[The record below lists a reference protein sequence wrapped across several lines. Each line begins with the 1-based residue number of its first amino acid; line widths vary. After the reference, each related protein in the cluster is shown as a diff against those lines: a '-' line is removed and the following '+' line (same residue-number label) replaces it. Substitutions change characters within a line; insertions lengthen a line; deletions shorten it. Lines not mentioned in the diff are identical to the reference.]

1 MKPEK
6 EKNNFNDL
14 FSEIN
19 KGSNIEEPLF
29 MKDLNKEKT
38 NNSILKNTIKN
49 VFSGVRESIGI
60 LYELKNKDYEINSEY
75 SKEIIK
81 ILKTYDEDEE
91 INYKMI
97 TSVFVFLSSLIV
109 MFMSIM
115 DLKYVAGITIG
126 SIMAIIYNMAKR
138 VNDKNMKIKA
148 FNSDLEKIPVV
159 FKSNKINFN
168 MLVFSALKKENDTEF
183 NNALKEQIDNVING
197 EEWIYLN
204 KAKVN
209 FVMLNKYISDIENK
223 MINFK

>member
-204 KAKVN
+204 EVKVN
-209 FVMLNKYISDIENK
+209 FVMLNKYIADIENK

>member
-81 ILKTYDEDEE
+81 ILKSYDEDEE

-204 KAKVN
+204 EAKVN
-209 FVMLNKYISDIENK
+209 FVMLNKYIADIENK

>member
-204 KAKVN
+204 EAKVN
-209 FVMLNKYISDIENK
+209 FVMLNKYIADIENK

>member
-81 ILKTYDEDEE
+81 ILKSYDEDEE

-109 MFMSIM
+109 MFI
-115 DLKYVAGITIG
+115 L
-126 SIMAIIYNMAKR
+126 
-138 VNDKNMKIKA
+138 
-148 FNSDLEKIPVV
+148 
-159 FKSNKINFN
+159 
-168 MLVFSALKKENDTEF
+168 
-183 NNALKEQIDNVING
+183 
-197 EEWIYLN
+197 
-204 KAKVN
+204 
-209 FVMLNKYISDIENK
+209 
-223 MINFK
+223 

>member
-19 KGSNIEEPLF
+19 KGSNIEELLF

-81 ILKTYDEDEE
+81 ILKSYDEDEE

>member
-168 MLVFSALKKENDTEF
+168 MLIFSALKKENDTEF

-204 KAKVN
+204 EAKVN
-209 FVMLNKYISDIENK
+209 FVMLNKYIADIENK

>member
-81 ILKTYDEDEE
+81 ILKSYDEDEE

-209 FVMLNKYISDIENK
+209 FVMLNKYIVDIENK

>member
-49 VFSGVRESIGI
+49 VFSGVKESIGI

-81 ILKTYDEDEE
+81 ILKSYDEDEE

-97 TSVFVFLSSLIV
+97 TSVFVLLSSLIV

-115 DLKYVAGITIG
+115 DLKYVVGITIG
-126 SIMAIIYNMAKR
+126 SIIAIIYNMAKR
-138 VNDKNMKIKA
+138 VNDENIKIKA

>member
-81 ILKTYDEDEE
+81 ILKSYDEDEE